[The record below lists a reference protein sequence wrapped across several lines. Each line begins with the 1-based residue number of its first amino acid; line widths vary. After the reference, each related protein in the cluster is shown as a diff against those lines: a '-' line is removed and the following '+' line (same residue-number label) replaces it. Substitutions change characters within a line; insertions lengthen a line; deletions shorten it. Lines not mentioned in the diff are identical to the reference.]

1 MSTLTDL
8 EGVGSSVAGVVD
20 AVNAYNNYPTDDNRT
35 ALINSVSGLVQSIK
49 STIDDNPALAVL
61 GIAQSLQ
68 NAEANLNVISNP
80 NATDQQVYSNLL
92 GFAANSTAAG
102 AGLLQVAAVTN
113 PELEP
118 SVAIFGGISLGF
130 AAAQTTYD
138 LFNPSAS
145 APIPPTVGT
154 ITTATDPDGNLSCSY
169 TFPPPGPGASSV
181 QSLALASSGGDL
193 QGSVV
198 ITQNSGAN
206 PFASI
211 AATDAS
217 GVTQNYTLSGVA
229 SIYTDVNGT
238 TFSGPTNVNSILL
251 AGDNASIICSTPSDL
266 VVFLGTG
273 GNANLT
279 GTGFTV
285 DSFSNTVTLADNSLA
300 AVTGNSNTITGGSG
314 DTVALIGNN
323 DVAAI
328 SNGTI
333 DLGTAR
339 AAFSIAGTN
348 DTVDSALAGD
358 TINLTGTNDFAN
370 ISSGAIN
377 LSTANGGFSIV
388 GTGDIVNSALT
399 GDTVA
404 LIGNNDVAAISNG
417 TVDLGTAR
425 AAFSVAGTNDTVD
438 SVLAGDTINLTGNND
453 FANISSGA
461 INLGTANGAFSIV
474 GTGDIVNSALTGDTV
489 ALIGNNDVAAIS
501 NGTVDLGTARAA
513 FSVAGVN
520 DTVDSVLAG
529 DTINLTG
536 NNDFANISSGA
547 IDLGTANG
555 AFSIV
560 GTGDIVNSALTG
572 DTVALI
578 GNNDVAAISNGTV
591 DLGVAN
597 AAFSVAGTND
607 TVDSALTGDTVAL
620 AGTGDTLAVSDGML
634 TLGAGSTATVS
645 GAGDTISGGI
655 DDTVIVSGDSDNV
668 AVGSGGTATLTGV
681 GDSITAT
688 NDMVALGG
696 NTSAMVSG
704 SGNTISGGAND
715 TVAVSGNNNSLML
728 GNGGVATLT
737 GVGFTITATDD
748 SLTFGANASATVNG
762 TSDKVTLGVSA
773 TLTESNAEIYF
784 TSNGAVVTIDGS
796 NDTINGG
803 TGDTLTV
810 AGNSDSLTV
819 GSGGTVT
826 LTGLGDAVTAT
837 DANLMLGSGSTA
849 VVGGTGDTISG
860 ASDDTVT
867 LTGGADTLTLGNGG
881 TADIDAS
888 GDLVNLS
895 GGTVNV
901 ESAGLSTEVVGDS
914 DNIYGTSDTI
924 DVHGN
929 SDTVTGSGD
938 YDDAVAYDDN
948 TYDDNHNDYDDSSPP
963 YDDVP
968 YTDYGG
974 GSSSGRVAGA
984 HTAINVVGQYDLSHG
999 LATAAAAA
1007 DAAWNN
1013 ANAAVAASTDPALTP
1028 PAVFEGAVWPST
1040 TITWSFAT
1048 GSGAPSS
1055 PISGTV
1061 QAPYQDVIQQ
1071 AFAVWGAATGITFIQ
1086 AMPDAKSDIQVGW
1099 GAFDTADT
1107 SVVGYTTFKSIDGI
1121 MQPGAL
1127 IRLEDPAEDPLIP
1140 NATGALIY
1148 SSSQTTLLQVALHEI
1163 GHAIGLAESSAP
1175 NSVMFP
1181 DLGQENT
1188 TVSAADITNANR
1200 LYAKAAA
1207 TSATG
1212 VGPIP
1217 QTLGSRN
1224 LLHPNALNT
1233 NGRALMSDASLVG
1246 RNASISVSSSLGLSH
1261 TAAETKFT
1269 FMDLSAPVTSF
1280 RRSRGPT
1287 APGLVGAPGTYA
1299 NRGGSLTADLGTVD
1313 HHVPPIIP
1321 KLT

>member
-377 LSTANGGFSIV
+377 LGTANGAFSIV

-438 SVLAGDTINLTGNND
+438 SVLAGDTINLTGTND

-461 INLGTANGAFSIV
+461 INLSTANG
-474 GTGDIVNSALTGDTV
+474 G
-489 ALIGNNDVAAIS
+489 
-501 NGTVDLGTARAA
+501 
-513 FSVAGVN
+513 
-520 DTVDSVLAG
+520 
-529 DTINLTG
+529 
-536 NNDFANISSGA
+536 
-547 IDLGTANG
+547 
-555 AFSIV
+555 FSIV

-1212 VGPIP
+1212 VGLIP